1 MRTTSSGSRQA
12 LMLPETRAP
21 AGSVVVLAYVV
32 GAVVLLAAAA
42 QVRIPIPGTDVPI
55 TLQLLAILLVG
66 FVLRPSPAVSAVMLY
81 LGCGV
86 AGLPVFAPQ
95 SAGLAGPTGGYLVGF
110 LVGVWVVSGTRGG
123 RGAGVGRLLG
133 AGALGVGSV
142 FAFGVGWRV
151 LWHGGNVGFAVATGF
166 VPFVAKATI
175 ELCLAV
181 AMVVTVRC
189 LRPGRPNERRR

>member
-1 MRTTSSGSRQA
+1 MSTTSSRLRQA
-12 LMLPETRAP
+12 LMLPAARAP
-21 AGSVVVLAYVV
+21 AGTVVALLPVV
-32 GAVVLLAAAA
+32 GAAAVLAVAA
-42 QVRIPIPGTDVPI
+42 QVRIPLPGTDVPI
-55 TLQLLAILLVG
+55 TLQLLAVLLVG
-66 FVLRPSPAVSAVMLY
+66 FVFRPVPAASAIMLY

-110 LVGVWVVSGTRGG
+110 LVAAWVVSRTRGG
-123 RGAGVGRLLG
+123 RDAGVVRLLC
-133 AGALGVGSV
+133 AGAFGVASV

-151 LWHGGNVGFAVATGF
+151 LWHGGNIGLAMATGF

-181 AMVVTVRC
+181 TVVVAVRC